1 MGVFR
6 LFHGC
11 FKDTSRLFQEFYNVI
26 LEYVMEVPTVFL
38 GSFFQN
44 EFARVNEI
52 TSAHKSKYFLAK
64 IS

>member
-1 MGVFR
+1 M
-6 LFHGC
+6 HGC
-11 FKDTSRLFQEFYNVI
+11 FQTSRFFQEFYNVI

-44 EFARVNEI
+44 EFAQVTEM
-52 TSAHKSKYFLAK
+52 TSANKSKYFLTK

>member
-6 LFHGC
+6 LFHGG
-11 FKDTSRLFQEFYNVI
+11 SRILQEFYNVI
-26 LEYVMEVPTVFL
+26 LEYVMEVPMVFL

-52 TSAHKSKYFLAK
+52 TSAHKSKYFLTK